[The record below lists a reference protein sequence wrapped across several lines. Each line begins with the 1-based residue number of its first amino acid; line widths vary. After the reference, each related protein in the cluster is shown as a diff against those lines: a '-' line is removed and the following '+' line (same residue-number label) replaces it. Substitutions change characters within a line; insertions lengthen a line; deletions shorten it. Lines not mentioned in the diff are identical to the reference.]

1 MLFECF
7 ISGSMPA
14 VVPISKFGFGAGPT
28 WMDEMQCTGTE
39 VDIALCTFNGWGKE
53 DCAHSE
59 DIGMTCGSY
68 KLSFQYKY
76 YCLSHYSSKVN
87 SR

>member
-68 KLSFQYKY
+68 
-76 YCLSHYSSKVN
+76 
-87 SR
+87 